1 MKNLLVIAALSAT
14 LAAPAIAQQA
24 VLGTGTFS
32 QSESSAAMIGTSV
45 SGAGSIGPGTALSS
59 NANSLVST
67 QNSAGFALA
76 ATTGATSGSTTGTTN
91 TGATVSRNTSFS
103 TSTGQAGGL
112 SFGQNAGQ
120 AFNGSASNA
129 FGGFGIS
136 LN

>member
-1 MKNLLVIAALSAT
+1 MKLIISVLAT
-14 LAAPAIAQQA
+14 LALTAGIASAQQA

-67 QNSAGFALA
+67 QNSTGFALA

-91 TGATVSRNTSFS
+91 TGATISRNTSFS
-103 TSTGQAGGL
+103 ASAGQAGGL

-129 FGGFGIS
+129 FAGFGLS